1 MSFRMRSVLRLSV
14 AVCALLLVAAGRA
27 SAASQPTQPK
37 LSGTYAIQ
45 VHKFCQPNLLA
56 QVLELGSA
64 PPPLAFSSFN
74 SIGSISDKIGVL
86 TFNAKQLTISGSLIK
101 VSGAVVSQDLTA
113 VGGPVDVTPF
123 TETTKTTS
131 GPFSTTDT
139 TFTVDTG
146 GGPTTY
152 NAVYGAF
159 SGSTADV
166 VFFEAISTDSQGD
179 SCTESGELQLK

>member
-1 MSFRMRSVLRLSV
+1 MSFRMRCVLRLSV
-14 AVCALLLVAAGRA
+14 AVCALLLVAVGRA
-27 SAASQPTQPK
+27 SAASQPTPPK

-45 VHKFCQPNLLA
+45 IHKFCQPNLLA
-56 QVLELGSA
+56 QQFASG
-64 PPPLAFSSFN
+64 PPPSDFSSFN

-101 VSGAVVSQDLTA
+101 VGGAVVSQDLTA
-113 VGGPVDVTPF
+113 IGGPVDVTPF

-131 GPFSTTDT
+131 GTFSTTDT

-146 GGPTTY
+146 SGPTTY

-166 VFFEAISTDSQGD
+166 VFFEALSTDSQGD